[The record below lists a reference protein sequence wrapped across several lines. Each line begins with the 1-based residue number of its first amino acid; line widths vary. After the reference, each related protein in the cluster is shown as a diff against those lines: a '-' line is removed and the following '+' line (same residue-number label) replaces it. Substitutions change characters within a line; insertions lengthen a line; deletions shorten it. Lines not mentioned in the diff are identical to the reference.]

1 MRHGKVHRKLNR
13 TAEHRRAM
21 FANMAAALI
30 KHEQIV
36 TTLPKAKEL
45 RPIVEK
51 LVTLGK
57 KGGLALRRQAIS
69 ELRDQDQVKKL
80 FDTLATR
87 YKDRQGG
94 YTRIIKA
101 GFRYGDNAPLAVIEL
116 VDRDVDQHRAA
127 LHACELRARHQ
138 LRCAGARHQH
148 GTDHNVSG
156 ENLLLDRFQR
166 GVTGADAPEEEVVER
181 TQARQ

>member
-1 MRHGKVHRKLNR
+1 MRHGKAHRKFSR
-13 TAEHRRAM
+13 RSDHRRAM

-57 KGGLALRRQAIS
+57 KGGLAMRRQAIS
-69 ELRDQDQVKKL
+69 EMRDKDQVRKL

-87 YKDRQGG
+87 YKDRHGG
-94 YTRIIKA
+94 YLRVLKA
-101 GFRYGDNAPLAVIEL
+101 GLRFGDMAPMAVIE
-116 VDRDVDQHRAA
+116 
-127 LHACELRARHQ
+127 
-138 LRCAGARHQH
+138 
-148 GTDHNVSG
+148 
-156 ENLLLDRFQR
+156 F
-166 GVTGADAPEEEVVER
+166 VER
-181 TQARQ
+181 DTAAKGQDSGPSAEPAEQQEAA

>member
-21 FANMAAALI
+21 FANMCAALI

-57 KGGLALRRQAIS
+57 KGGLSMRRQAIS
-69 ELRDQDQVKKL
+69 EMRDLDQVRKL
-80 FDTLATR
+80 FDVIATR

-101 GFRYGDNAPLAVIEL
+101 GYRYGDDAPMAVIEL
-116 VDRDVDQHRAA
+116 VDRDPEAKGKD
-127 LHACELRARHQ
+127 
-138 LRCAGARHQH
+138 
-148 GTDHNVSG
+148 SG
-156 ENLLLDRFQR
+156 P
-166 GVTGADAPEEEVVER
+166 VTGETEEAE
-181 TQARQ
+181 AAA

>member
-21 FANMAAALI
+21 FANMCAALI

-51 LVTLGK
+51 LVSLGT
-57 KGGLALRRQAIS
+57 KGGLAMPRQAIC
-69 ELRDQDQVKKL
+69 EMRDKDRVKKL
-80 FDTLATR
+80 LAVRATR

-94 YTRIIKA
+94 YTRII
-101 GFRYGDNAPLAVIEL
+101 
-116 VDRDVDQHRAA
+116 
-127 LHACELRARHQ
+127 
-138 LRCAGARHQH
+138 
-148 GTDHNVSG
+148 
-156 ENLLLDRFQR
+156 
-166 GVTGADAPEEEVVER
+166 
-181 TQARQ
+181 

>member
-21 FANMAAALI
+21 FGNMAAALI

-57 KGGLALRRQAIS
+57 RGDLHARRQAIAAM
-69 ELRDQDQVKKL
+69 RDPPMVKKL
-80 FDTLATR
+80 FEVLGPR
-87 YKDRQGG
+87 YRDRSGG
-94 YTRIIKA
+94 YIRVLKA
-101 GFRYGDNAPLAVIEL
+101 GFRYGDSAAVAVIEF
-116 VDRDVDQHRAA
+116 VDRDVDAKGKDSGRAGDKA
-127 LHACELRARHQ
+127 EAA
-138 LRCAGARHQH
+138 AA
-148 GTDHNVSG
+148 
-156 ENLLLDRFQR
+156 
-166 GVTGADAPEEEVVER
+166 
-181 TQARQ
+181 